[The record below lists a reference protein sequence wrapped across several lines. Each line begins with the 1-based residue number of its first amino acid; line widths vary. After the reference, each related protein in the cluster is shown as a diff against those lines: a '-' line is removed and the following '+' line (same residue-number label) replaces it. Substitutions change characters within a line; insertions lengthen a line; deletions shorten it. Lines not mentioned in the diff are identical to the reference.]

1 MLFRGGPPDVYA
13 ITPDPTSRV
22 SSSWRVDTTIDG
34 RYRVEQVHD
43 QGAMGL
49 VYRVRHLLWDTDLA
63 VKRPRPE
70 WFRNSAHKQKFAAE
84 AETWVSLGLHPHVCT
99 CHYVRTLDGVPCVF
113 AEYVPGGT
121 TLADWIADGRLY
133 EGGPSAAR
141 ARVLDLAI
149 QTAWG
154 LAHAHGRNLVHQDVK
169 PGNVLVT
176 EDGTAK
182 VTDFGLAQARAAAT
196 AHEGAAP
203 APDPSLPPGVTVLV
217 PNGGMSP
224 AYASPEQA
232 DGRPLGRRSDIYS
245 FAVSVFEMFTGGVS
259 WRVGRVVGKALDEY
273 LEAGGTGKPHLP
285 IVPADLAD
293 LLARC
298 LAGDPADRPR
308 SMAEVA
314 ARLKDIHGEVTGLAY
329 PRPEP
334 VEADLRADE
343 LNNRGVSLL
352 DLDRTPEAE
361 RAFTQALAAD
371 PRHLGATYNSGLL
384 RWRRGD
390 LTDEDMISRIEAV
403 RPDAEDPWQA
413 RQLLAQVAVERGDLE
428 SAREL
433 LEEVAQKRSREPE
446 VRSALRAI
454 RSGRVTSTRE
464 VPRHAEHKS
473 PSHRLL
479 PVRLAPAVRLALT
492 GGSDWI
498 GLWDLADGRCLLD
511 LDGHGLD
518 TDRDEGRFAR
528 THTLDLTP
536 DGRFAVSASEGGE
549 KRSVRFWDLTTGR
562 CLRTLTAEADGIRL
576 TPDGR
581 LAVWGWSRDSIQV
594 WDTHSGQLREP
605 LAGHTAGVERV
616 EVSADGRR
624 VLSSGWDRQGQSV
637 RLWHLASGR
646 CDQVLTGH
654 KAPVFALAFHPDE
667 RTAVIAYQDDTI
679 GLWDLRDGRCRRV
692 LRGRRANLMS
702 FSADGRFL
710 LAGDDTRGTVSYWDL
725 ESGQCLRT
733 YQDMRINALLLD
745 AARPGTGHAVCA
757 ETREGVR
764 TWPLDLPGDH
774 SAPPQLSRPLPL
786 AELRE
791 LEDRAG
797 AKVAEAEQAM
807 AGGHYATAHD
817 LLGQARKV
825 AGHERAPRVMSAW
838 WELGRHAMR
847 AGLRTAWPARTLD
860 ASDEHVYAVDL
871 TDDARLAVSAGAD
884 WTVRLWDLRN
894 GTCLRELAGH
904 QSPVRSVC
912 LSPDGRRVLS
922 GGQDGTVRLWDVG
935 TGTCRR
941 ILRTNRFPP
950 APPVPV
956 RFTADGRGAVVGG
969 GDGAIRLWDVET
981 GDLTGTLTGHEGPVN
996 CLWAGTD
1003 GRLLASG
1010 GSDGTVRL
1018 WDLEQSRCVHVLEG
1032 HKSAVTALC
1041 VAADGTF
1048 ALSAASG
1055 YDRTVRMWDVATG
1068 AEVRSFDEGSA
1079 SGGLRIT
1086 ADGRYA
1092 MSAGASVGVWEV
1104 DSGRCVRTLDGL
1116 DKAPACLAT
1125 TPDGRAVLSAD
1136 GDGNLR
1142 SWALDWEWHTREP
1155 ADWDDGALPHLEVF
1169 RRRFGARWTPD
1180 DLDSLLRRLQDAGYG
1195 WLRPEGVRAR
1205 LTP

>member
-1 MLFRGGPPDVYA
+1 MYA
-13 ITPDPTSRV
+13 ITLDPTSRV
-22 SSSWRVDTTIDG
+22 SPSWRVGTTIDG
-34 RYRVEQVHD
+34 RYRVEQVHH
-43 QGAMGL
+43 QGGMGL

-70 WFRNSAHKQKFAAE
+70 WFRNSAHQQRFTAE

-99 CHYVRTLDGVPCVF
+99 CHYVRALDGVPCVF
-113 AEYVPGGT
+113 AEYVPGGS
-121 TLADWIADGRLY
+121 LANWIADGRLY
-133 EGGPSAAR
+133 EGGPSTALE
-141 ARVLDLAI
+141 RVLDLAI

-169 PGNVLVT
+169 PDNVLVT
-176 EDGTAK
+176 QDGTAK
-182 VTDFGLAQARAAAT
+182 VTDFGLARARAAAT
-196 AHEGAAP
+196 AGAA
-203 APDPSLPPGVTVLV
+203 APDPSLPSGVTVLV
-217 PNGGMSP
+217 PNGGMTP

-232 DGRPLGRRSDIYS
+232 DGRPLGRRSDIFS

-259 WRVGRVVGKALDEY
+259 WRVGRGVGMALDAY
-273 LEAGGTGKPHLP
+273 LKAGGTGEPHLP
-285 IVPADLAD
+285 ILPAELAG
-293 LLARC
+293 LLAHC
-298 LAGDPADRPR
+298 LAREPADRPR

-314 ARLKDIHGEVTGLAY
+314 ARLKDIHGEVTGRAY
-329 PRPEP
+329 PHPEP

-361 RAFTQALAAD
+361 KAFTQALAAD

-390 LTDEDMISRIEAV
+390 LTDEDVISRIEAV
-403 RPDAEDPWQA
+403 RSDAEDPGQVQ
-413 RQLLAQVAVERGDLE
+413 QLLAQVAVERGDLA

-433 LEEVAQKRSREPE
+433 LEEVAQDRSREPE

-464 VPRHAEHKS
+464 VPRHEAHQDMN
-473 PSHRLL
+473 HYLV
-479 PVRLAPAVRLALT
+479 PVRLTPDGRLALT
-492 GGSDWI
+492 GGYGRI
-498 GLWDLADGRCLLD
+498 GLWDLSDGRCLLA
-511 LDGHGLD
+511 LDGH
-518 TDRDEGRFAR
+518 EGDGPHAH
-528 THTLDLTP
+528 TNTLDLTP
-536 DGRFAVSASEGGE
+536 DGRFAVSASDRGE
-549 KRSVRFWDLTTGR
+549 DEHVRFWDLTTGR
-562 CLRTLTAEADGIRL
+562 CLRTLAASAQEIRL

-581 LAVWGWSRDSIQV
+581 LALWGWSRDSIQV
-594 WDTHSGQLREP
+594 WDTRSGRLREP
-605 LAGHTAGVERV
+605 LAGHTSGVERV

-624 VLSSGWDRQGQSV
+624 VLSSGWDQQGQSV
-637 RLWHLASGR
+637 RLWHLADGR
-646 CDQVLTGH
+646 CEQVLAGH
-654 KAPVFALAFHPDE
+654 KAPVFALAFHPDG
-667 RTAVIAYQDDTI
+667 RTAVIAYRDDTI

-710 LAGDDTRGTVSYWDL
+710 LAGDDTKGTVSYWDL

-733 YQDMRINALLLD
+733 YQDLRINALLLD
-745 AARPGTGHAVCA
+745 ATRPGIGHAVCA
-757 ETREGVR
+757 ENREGVR
-764 TWPLDLPGDH
+764 TWPLDLPEGH
-774 SAPPQLSRPLPL
+774 PAPPQLSRPLPL

-791 LEDRAG
+791 LENRAS

-807 AGGHYATAHD
+807 AAGRYATAHD
-817 LLGQARKV
+817 LLHQAREV

-838 WELGRHAMR
+838 WELGRHAVR

-871 TDDARLAVSAGAD
+871 TADARLAVSAGAD

-912 LSPDGRRVLS
+912 LSEDGRRVLS

-941 ILRTNRFPP
+941 LLRTNRFRP

-956 RFTADGRGAVVGG
+956 RFTTDGRGAVVGG

-996 CLWAGTD
+996 CLWAGAD

-1032 HKSAVTALC
+1032 HKSGVTALC

-1048 ALSAASG
+1048 VLSAASG
-1055 YDRTVRMWDVATG
+1055 YDRTVRVWDVATG

-1079 SGGLRIT
+1079 SGGLRVT

-1092 MSAGASVGVWEV
+1092 MSAGASVAVWEV
-1104 DSGRCVRTLDGL
+1104 SSGRCVRTLDGL

-1136 GDGNLR
+1136 GDGDLR

-1169 RRRFGARWTPD
+1169 RRRFGARWTPHD
-1180 DLDSLLRRLQDAGYG
+1180 FDGLLRRLQDAGYG